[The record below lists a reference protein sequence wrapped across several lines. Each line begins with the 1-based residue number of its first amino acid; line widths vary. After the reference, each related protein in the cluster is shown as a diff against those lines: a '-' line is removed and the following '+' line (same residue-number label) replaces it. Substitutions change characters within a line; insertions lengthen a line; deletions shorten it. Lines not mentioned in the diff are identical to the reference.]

1 MGKSHSPFPNKM
13 ICPHCHKNEVTVHY
27 TEIIDGKMVEYH
39 LCEDCAREKGFAL
52 TPSDAMAELIGSL
65 AAERHPE
72 GDENPACP
80 HCGLTLKDIRAGG
93 RLGCGE
99 CYRAFAAN
107 LQPLL
112 KALHRGTRHTGRV
125 PASLGRLRRPPGR
138 RATTSRRRRQRKR
151 TPRRR
156 SPGCGGK
163 YKQPWRPK
171 TTKRRPNFATVSSR
185 FRARKHKTGGPSAAG
200 AVGAPG

>member
-1 MGKSHSPFPNKM
+1 M
-13 ICPHCHKNEVTVHY
+13 ICPHCHKNEVSVHY

-80 HCGLTLKDIRAGG
+80 HCGLTLKDIRTGG

-125 PASLGRLRRPPGR
+125 PASPGEDAPDSREGSNNPPPPAAKKEDLKEEIARLR
-138 RATTSRRRRQRKR
+138 
-151 TPRRR
+151 
-156 SPGCGGK
+156 GK
-163 YKQPWRPK
+163 IKKAVAAEDYEKAARLRDRLAALSGKQ
-171 TTKRRPNFATVSSR
+171 A
-185 FRARKHKTGGPSAAG
+185 
-200 AVGAPG
+200 